1 VQKTTTKP
9 RSETSSWRRA
19 GLCAAL
25 ALATVA
31 FFWPTLGNDF
41 VQYDDQDYVTQNP
54 HILRGLSWEGFRWA
68 FGEAYAANWHP
79 LTWIS
84 HALDVEL
91 FGLNATGH
99 HLSSLLWHA
108 ANAVLLMMLLQSL
121 TRQTGRSFMVAG
133 LFALHPLRVESVAW
147 VAERKDLLSGFFFL
161 LALLAYSRFVSLSRN
176 ATDAEGRF
184 GKGEPASPRFSFRP
198 IGFYILALVCHG
210 AGLMSKPMVVTLPF
224 VLLLLDYWPWGRLK
238 SLGPNDPWRAV
249 ARLLLEKAPF
259 FLLSGVS
266 AVVTLQV
273 QAPAKLYF
281 AGLPFSLRLANAVV
295 ACARYLGKTLW
306 PADLAVFY
314 PHPGRWPNATV
325 LIATVIILGLS
336 AGLVVWGRR
345 RPWLAV
351 GWLWF
356 VGMLVPVLGLV
367 QVGVQSMAD
376 RYTYLPSIGLFLAV
390 VWGLSEWSV
399 FRKAPRPLTV
409 LVAALALAACGTRT
423 WLQTRLWA
431 NTETL
436 FTHAA
441 SVTRGN
447 WVAHYNLALLALHR
461 YQTFQRGP
469 GATQTGLSR
478 PQETTTDAGP
488 SLGGRPPGLG
498 GSNRDYLAETIVHCR
513 AALRGRPGYVDA
525 QVTLAKALTESN
537 QLDEARTWLEAALA
551 ADPKNAE
558 ARQNLGE
565 IHHRQGRTKEAVAEY
580 RRSLELKNP
589 WPEVMNNL
597 AWILATHPDS
607 SVRNGAEALRLAEE
621 ACALT
626 QRTNLWL
633 LSTLAAACA
642 EVGDFVRAVATAEE
656 VVRKAEAAGQQELL
670 ERTRRRLELYR
681 AQLPVRDP

>member
-1 VQKTTTKP
+1 MQKTTTKP

-376 RYTYLPSIGLFLAV
+376 RYTYLPSVGIAIMIAWGIPNFIHRESIRKRFLFPAAIAMLILLAV
-390 VWGLSEWSV
+390 ITFKQCGYWKNSV
-399 FRKAPRPLTV
+399 
-409 LVAALALAACGTRT
+409 
-423 WLQTRLWA
+423 
-431 NTETL
+431 TL
-436 FTHAA
+436 FSQTLR
-441 SVTRGN
+441 VT
-447 WVAHYNLALLALHR
+447 
-461 YQTFQRGP
+461 
-469 GATQTGLSR
+469 
-478 PQETTTDAGP
+478 
-488 SLGGRPPGLG
+488 
-498 GSNRDYLAETIVHCR
+498 
-513 AALRGRPGYVDA
+513 
-525 QVTLAKALTESN
+525 
-537 QLDEARTWLEAALA
+537 
-551 ADPKNAE
+551 KNNHKIHH
-558 ARQNLGE
+558 NLGV
-565 IHHRQGRTKEAVAEY
+565 TFFK
-580 RRSLELKNP
+580 
-589 WPEVMNNL
+589 
-597 AWILATHPDS
+597 
-607 SVRNGAEALRLAEE
+607 
-621 ACALT
+621 
-626 QRTNLWL
+626 
-633 LSTLAAACA
+633 
-642 EVGDFVRAVATAEE
+642 
-656 VVRKAEAAGQQELL
+656 
-670 ERTRRRLELYR
+670 
-681 AQLPVRDP
+681 